1 MTATIAIEVRP
12 LSPALGAE
20 ITGVDLRDDLDDAT
34 FAAIEDAWHQN
45 LVILFRAQELSEADQ
60 LRFARRFGEL
70 ALRNRPKG
78 TVNESDDHDPAV
90 MLITNIREN
99 GKPIGSL
106 PDGEMTMHSDMAY
119 LKVPC
124 KATMLYAIDVPPKG
138 GDTVFANLYK
148 AYDALAPEV
157 RDRLKGHRARQ
168 VYSYGSTNP
177 AENKRN
183 QEERGGALQQDHP
196 LFVTHPATGKLALFV
211 SRLLTTD
218 IIGLDAAENRQ
229 LLDQLF
235 DLTERDDFVYAH
247 KWRPGDLIMW
257 DNRCTN
263 HGRTDFDP
271 AERRLLRRLAV
282 VGEELV

>member
-1 MTATIAIEVRP
+1 MAINVTP

-20 ITGVDLRDDLDDAT
+20 ITGIDLRDELDDAT

-45 LVILFRAQELSEADQ
+45 LVILFRGQELSEAAH
-60 LRFARRFGEL
+60 LRFARRFGTL
-70 ALRNRPKG
+70 ALRNRPADA
-78 TVNESDDHDPAV
+78 VRESDELDPAV

-99 GKPIGSL
+99 GEPIGSL

-124 KATMLYAIDVPPKG
+124 KATQLYAIDIPSHG

-157 RDRLKGHRARQ
+157 RDRLAGHRALQ
-168 VYSYGSTNP
+168 VYSYGSTDPDQNQ
-177 AENKRN
+177 RN
-183 QEERGGALQQDHP
+183 QKARGGALEHDQP

-211 SRLLTTD
+211 SRLMTTD
-218 IIGLDAAENRQ
+218 IIGLDAVESRHM
-229 LLDQLF
+229 LDDMF

-247 KWRPGDLIMW
+247 KWRPGDLLMW
-257 DNRCTN
+257 DNRCTI

-271 AERRLLRRLAV
+271 GERRLLRRLTV

>member
-1 MTATIAIEVRP
+1 MTITVTPI
-12 LSPALGAE
+12 SPALGAE
-20 ITGVDLRDDLDDAT
+20 ITGIDLRGELDDAT
-34 FAAIEDAWHQN
+34 FTAIEEAWHQY
-45 LVILFRAQELSEADQ
+45 LVILFRGQQLSEADH

-70 ALRNRPKG
+70 ALRNRPADA
-78 TVNESDDHDPAV
+78 VNESDDHDPAV

-99 GKPIGSL
+99 GEPIGSL

-124 KATMLYAIDVPPKG
+124 KATMLYAIDVPSTG

-148 AYDALAPEV
+148 AYDALTPEL
-157 RDRLKGHRARQ
+157 RDRLAGHRALQ
-168 VYSYGSTNP
+168 VYSYGSTDP
-177 AENKRN
+177 AQNERN
-183 QEERGGALQQDHP
+183 TEERGGALSQDHP

-211 SRLLTTD
+211 SRLMTTE
-218 IIGLDAAENRQ
+218 IIGLDADENRQ
-229 LLDQLF
+229 MLDDMF

-247 KWRPGDLIMW
+247 KWRPGDLLMW
-257 DNRCTN
+257 DNRCTI

-271 AERRLLRRLAV
+271 AERRLLRRLTV